1 VKYIHSAGCLHRDL
15 KPANVLINEDCTIK
29 VCDFGLARSTTG
41 VETSSWIIEGK
52 KKDDKEISYVGGDD
66 EEFKL
71 KD

>member
-1 VKYIHSAGCLHRDL
+1 MLHRDL

-41 VETSSWIIEGK
+41 VESSAWIIEGK
-52 KKDDKEISYVGGDD
+52 KKDKSKEISYVGGDD